1 MWWTKRRTDEDFSRE
16 IDAHL
21 SLEADRLVDDGLP
34 PDAAR
39 DAARRAFGNTA
50 AARERFHEANHW
62 VWFEQLAQDLRYA
75 VRGLWHARVFAA
87 TTVLTLAVGLGLV
100 TVVFAIFNA
109 YVLRPF
115 AVRDPYSLHRIVWT
129 APDAFGGSFRW
140 QEYQELRDRHDLFS
154 DVTAEATRYL
164 SSANGPVSAALV
176 SGNYFESLG
185 ARVRLGR
192 PLASFDAG
200 APGSSPV
207 AVLSDEGWARFFD
220 RDPAVLGQ
228 PIELNGERFVI
239 VGVMQPEFSG
249 LDDTPRDVW
258 VPVTM
263 YSAVTKQDLAGTDQP
278 RELVIVARLA
288 RGVTAAHVRDALT
301 PMMARIS
308 ERADVRAEALLQAT
322 PNPLSFR
329 LVATL
334 SPVFA
339 AFLLVLVAAC
349 ANVSNVMLARAN
361 ARHREIAVRLA
372 LGASRGRLIRQ
383 LLTEGLLVAVLSG
396 LAALALA
403 SATLR
408 AGTALFF
415 ATLPPSIAA
424 LVRVA
429 PLDFDFRVFLFA
441 LVVASGATLLFALAP
456 ALRATRLSL
465 THALR
470 GQPSATTRAATLR
483 NGLVASQVAVSLVL
497 LVGAVTLAR
506 NGVQV
511 GATDL
516 GLDTA
521 GVASVNQRGQEGSY
535 IRSAAEALAVEPRI
549 ASVAVTS
556 RNPLFGEFPKMPV
569 TSTMTAGVVATPY
582 MFVSPEYFPMLRI
595 PIVRGREFRPE
606 EARSE
611 ARVGIISA
619 AGAKALWPGTDPL
632 GQVVRIRIDPPAT
645 RNGQVTRIDRLATGT
660 PAESADV
667 VIVGVAGD
675 VVSGLVFEGRD
686 PSHLYLPT
694 SPEGSHAGAILL
706 RGRSR
711 QDAGTAALQSILR
724 KAHPDPLVFEVMPL
738 DEMREAQM
746 YPLRTASW
754 IGSLLGAI
762 ALVLSV
768 SGLYGVLTYTLSQR
782 TREIGIRMALGATSA
797 AVLRMVMT
805 QSARLAGAGAA
816 IGLAVA
822 LAVMKVLSNLITLQN
837 VSVLDMGAFA
847 ASLALVA
854 VATALAAYGPAR
866 RATRVDPA
874 ETLRAEG

>member
-1 MWWTKRRTDEDFSRE
+1 M
-16 IDAHL
+16 
-21 SLEADRLVDDGLP
+21 
-34 PDAAR
+34 
-39 DAARRAFGNTA
+39 
-50 AARERFHEANHW
+50 
-62 VWFEQLAQDLRYA
+62 
-75 VRGLWHARVFAA
+75 
-87 TTVLTLAVGLGLV
+87 
-100 TVVFAIFNA
+100 
-109 YVLRPF
+109 
-115 AVRDPYSLHRIVWT
+115 
-129 APDAFGGSFRW
+129 
-140 QEYQELRDRHDLFS
+140 
-154 DVTAEATRYL
+154 
-164 SSANGPVSAALV
+164 
-176 SGNYFESLG
+176 
-185 ARVRLGR
+185 
-192 PLASFDAG
+192 
-200 APGSSPV
+200 
-207 AVLSDEGWARFFD
+207 
-220 RDPAVLGQ
+220 
-228 PIELNGERFVI
+228 
-239 VGVMQPEFSG
+239 
-249 LDDTPRDVW
+249 
-258 VPVTM
+258 
-263 YSAVTKQDLAGTDQP
+263 
-278 RELVIVARLA
+278 
-288 RGVTAAHVRDALT
+288 TAAHVQDALT
-301 PMMARIS
+301 PLMARIS
-308 ERADVRAEALLQAT
+308 ERADVRAEARLQAT
-322 PNPLSFR
+322 PNPLSFQ

-339 AFLLVLVAAC
+339 AFVLVLVAAC

-361 ARHREIAVRLA
+361 ARHREIAMRLS

-383 LLTEGLLVAVLSG
+383 LLTEGLLIAALAG

-403 SATLR
+403 SVTLR
-408 AGTALFF
+408 AGMALFF
-415 ATLPPSIAA
+415 ATLPPSISA
-424 LVRVA
+424 LVRVV
-429 PLDFDFRVFLFA
+429 PLDFDRRVFLFA
-441 LVVASGATLLFALAP
+441 LLVAAGATLLFALAP

-506 NGVQV
+506 NGVTV

-516 GLDTA
+516 GLTTA
-521 GVASVNQRGQEGSY
+521 GVISVNQRGQEGSF
-535 IRSAAEALAVEPRI
+535 IRSAAEALAADTRV

-556 RNPLFGEFPKMPV
+556 RNPLFGEFPKLPRDLHDDLRCRRDLLHV
-569 TSTMTAGVVATPY
+569 RVARVLPDAAHPDRARPR
-582 MFVSPEYFPMLRI
+582 VPPGGSARRRPAWASSAPQGPRRSGRA
-595 PIVRGREFRPE
+595 PIRS
-606 EARSE
+606 ARSSGSGSN
-611 ARVGIISA
+611 R
-619 AGAKALWPGTDPL
+619 
-632 GQVVRIRIDPPAT
+632 PPS
-645 RNGQVTRIDRLATGT
+645 RNGQVTRIDRLATG
-660 PAESADV
+660 ASSESADV

-686 PSHLYLPT
+686 TSHLYLPT
-694 SPEGSHAGAILL
+694 SPEGSRAGAILL
-706 RGRSR
+706 SGHSR
-711 QDAGTAALQSILR
+711 QDVGPGVLQSILR

-782 TREIGIRMALGATSA
+782 TREIGIRMALGATAA
-797 AVLRMVMT
+797 AVVRMVMT

-837 VSVLDMGAFA
+837 VSVLDLGAFA

>member
-1 MWWTKRRTDEDFSRE
+1 MWWKQRRSDEDFSSE

-21 SLEADRLVDDGLP
+21 ALEAERLVDDGMS
-34 PDAAR
+34 PDEAR

-50 AARERFHEANHW
+50 SAQERFHEANHW
-62 VWFEQLAQDLRYA
+62 VWLEQFTQDLRYA
-75 VRGLWHARVFAA
+75 ARGLWHSRVFAA

-115 AVRDPYSLHRIVWT
+115 AVHDPYSLHRIVWT

-140 QEYQELRDRHDLFS
+140 QEYEELRGRHDLFG
-154 DVTAEATRYL
+154 DVIAESTRYV
-164 SSANGPVSAALV
+164 SSPSGPLLTAFV
-176 SGNYFESLG
+176 SGNYFEALG
-185 ARVRLGR
+185 ARVLLGR
-192 PLASFDAG
+192 PLAGFDAG
-200 APGSSPV
+200 VSGGNPV
-207 AVLSDEGWARFFD
+207 AVLSDEGWARLFD
-220 RDPAVLGQ
+220 RDPSALGQ
-228 PIELNGERFVI
+228 SIDLNGERLVV
-239 VGVMQPEFSG
+239 VGVMRPEFSG
-249 LDDTPRDVW
+249 LDDMPRDLW
-258 VPVTM
+258 VPVAMAGTV
-263 YSAVTKQDLAGTDQP
+263 ARQDLTGANQP
-278 RELVIVARLA
+278 REMVVVARPA
-288 RGVTAAHVRDALT
+288 AGVTPAQVQGALT
-301 PMMARIS
+301 PMMARIA
-308 ERADVRAEALLQAT
+308 ERADVRAEARPQPT
-322 PNPLSFR
+322 PNPLSFG

-339 AFLLVLVAAC
+339 AFVLVLVAAC

-361 ARHREIAVRLA
+361 ARHREIAMRLS

-383 LLTEGLLVAVLSG
+383 LLTEGLLVALLSG
-396 LAALALA
+396 VAALALA
-403 SATLR
+403 SATLQ

-415 ATLPPSIAA
+415 ATLPPTISA
-424 LVRVA
+424 LVRVV
-429 PLDFDFRVFLFA
+429 PLDLDGRVFLFA
-441 LVVASGATLLFALAP
+441 LMVASCATLLFALAP
-456 ALRATRLSL
+456 AVRATRLSL

-516 GLDTA
+516 GLHTT
-521 GVASVNQRGQEGSY
+521 GIISVNQRGQEGSF
-535 IRSAAEALAVEPRI
+535 IRGAAEALAADPRI
-549 ASVAVTS
+549 ASIAVTS
-556 RNPLFGEFPKMPV
+556 RNPLFGEFPKLPV
-569 TSTMTAGVVATPY
+569 TSTMTSGVVATSY
-582 MFVSPEYFPMLRI
+582 MFVSPEYLPMLRI

-619 AGAKALWPGTDPL
+619 AGANALWPGSDPL
-632 GQVVRIRIDPPAT
+632 GQVVRIRIEPPAP
-645 RNGQVTRIDRLATGT
+645 RNGQVTRVDRLATSDT
-660 PAESADV
+660 AESTDV
-667 VIVGVAGD
+667 VIVGVAAD

-694 SPEGSHAGAILL
+694 SPEGAHAGSILSSV
-706 RGRSR
+706 RSQ
-711 QDAGTAALQSILR
+711 QDAGVAAVQSMLR
-724 KAHPDPLVFEVMPL
+724 KAHPDPLMFEVMPL

-768 SGLYGVLTYTLSQR
+768 SGLYGVLTYTLGQR
-782 TREIGIRMALGATSA
+782 TREIGIRMALGATSS
-797 AVLRMVMT
+797 AVVRMVMT
-805 QSARLAGAGAA
+805 QSARLAGIGAA

-822 LAVMKVLSNLITLQN
+822 LGVMAVLSHLITLQN
-837 VSVLDMGAFA
+837 VSVLDAGAFA

>member
-1 MWWTKRRTDEDFSRE
+1 M
-16 IDAHL
+16 
-21 SLEADRLVDDGLP
+21 
-34 PDAAR
+34 
-39 DAARRAFGNTA
+39 
-50 AARERFHEANHW
+50 
-62 VWFEQLAQDLRYA
+62 
-75 VRGLWHARVFAA
+75 FAA

-129 APDAFGGSFRW
+129 AQDAFGGSFRW
-140 QEYQELRDRHDLFS
+140 RDFQELEGRQDLFS

-164 SSANGPVSAALV
+164 SSAEGPVEAAFV

-185 ARVRLGR
+185 ARVLLGR

-200 APGSSPV
+200 APGGSPV
-207 AVLSDEGWARFFD
+207 AVLSDEGWARLFD

-228 PIELNGERFVI
+228 PLDLNGERFVV
-239 VGVMQPEFSG
+239 VGVMRPEFSG
-249 LDDTPRDVW
+249 LDDTPRDLW

-263 YSAVTKQDLAGTDQP
+263 YGTVTRQDLAGTDQP

-288 RGVTAAHVRDALT
+288 AGVTAEHVGDALT
-301 PMMARIS
+301 PVMTRIS
-308 ERADVRAEALLQAT
+308 ERADVRAEARPQAT
-322 PNPLSFR
+322 PNPLSFQ

-361 ARHREIAVRLA
+361 ARHREIAMRLS
-372 LGASRGRLIRQ
+372 LGASRGRLVRQ
-383 LLTEGLLVAVLSG
+383 LLTEGLLIAGLAG

-403 SATLR
+403 AITLR
-408 AGTALFF
+408 TGMALFF
-415 ATLPPSIAA
+415 ATLPPSISA
-424 LVRVA
+424 LVRVV
-429 PLDFDFRVFLFA
+429 PLDFDRRVFVFA
-441 LVVASGATLLFALAP
+441 LLVAAGATLLFALAP

-465 THALR
+465 IHALR
-470 GQPSATTRAATLR
+470 GQPSATTGAATLR

-506 NGVQV
+506 NGVTV

-516 GLDTA
+516 GLTTS
-521 GVASVNQRGQEGSY
+521 GVFSVNQRGQGVL
-535 IRSAAEALAVEPRI
+535 IRSAAEALDADTRVG
-549 ASVAVTS
+549 SVVVTS
-556 RNPLFGEFPKMPV
+556 RNPLFGEFPKLPV
-569 TSTMTAGVVATPY
+569 QSAEASDVVATSY
-582 MFVSPEYFPMLRI
+582 MFVSPEYFAMLRI
-595 PIVRGREFRPE
+595 PIVRGRGFLPE
-606 EARSE
+606 EARAE
-611 ARVGIISA
+611 ARVGVISA
-619 AGAKALWPGTDPL
+619 AGARALWPGADPL
-632 GQVVRIRIDPPAT
+632 GKVVRIRIEPASDPD
-645 RNGQVTRIDRLATGT
+645 GQVTRVDRLATDGASELT
-660 PAESADV
+660 DI
-667 VIVGVAGD
+667 VIVGVATD
-675 VVSGLVFEGRD
+675 VVSGLVFEGQD
-686 PSHLYLPT
+686 TSHLYLPT
-694 SPEGSHAGAILL
+694 SPTGSHAGAILL
-706 RGRSR
+706 TGHSPRDLRP
-711 QDAGTAALQSILR
+711 DVLHAILR
-724 KAHPDPLVFEVMPL
+724 PAHPDPLVFEILPL

-746 YPLRTASW
+746 YPLRAASW

-762 ALVLSV
+762 ALALSV

-782 TREIGIRMALGATSA
+782 TREIGIRMALGATAA
-797 AVLRMVMT
+797 AVVRMVMT

-822 LAVMKVLSNLITLQN
+822 LAVMKVLSNLIPFQN
-837 VSVLDMGAFA
+837 VSVLDTSAFA